1 MSVLANSQSP
11 TPSPSRKRHRV
22 AASVLDTLLEAGG
35 CVRSSAAHYLVDD
48 SAALARFLDARCVGL
63 PPVVR
68 TARNGRTRTRLCAC
82 YILRAPALTSAPASL
97 PRSG

>member
-1 MSVLANSQSP
+1 MSVLASSQSP

-22 AASVLDTLLEAGG
+22 AASALDTLLEAGG

-48 SAALARFLDARCVGL
+48 SAALARFLDARCVGR
-63 PPVVR
+63 PPAVR
-68 TARNGRTRTRLCAC
+68 TARGGRMRIHLYER
-82 YILRAPALTSAPASL
+82 YILYAHALTSAPAPP